1 MTGRDGSL
9 LSPAF
14 LERLERLTLRSRG
27 LFGGLSAG
35 ERRSRRRGAG
45 LEFAGHRAYVAG
57 DDLRHL
63 DWSAL
68 ARLSRAFVRTYEEE
82 RDLSVHLLLDT
93 SRSMSFGVPT
103 KLLAAARVAAAL
115 GHVALSSLDRVSAA
129 FYDGRGLRLHAPA
142 RGKAALLPL
151 FGFLESGAAE
161 GPGGGGRALRLH
173 AATARPGLTVLFS
186 DFLDP
191 GALDD
196 LAPHRA
202 RHHGLVLVQLLAPE
216 ELEPPVDSDL
226 TLVDSETPETIDV
239 TVGERERSA
248 YLARLAAHR
257 DELRAFGVRH
267 GVDVVSVRSDLPLEE
282 VVFGHLLRGQLLAG

>member
-1 MTGRDGSL
+1 MTAGDGSL

-14 LERLERLTLRSRG
+14 LGRLERLTLRSRG

-63 DWSAL
+63 DWAAL
-68 ARLSRAFVRTYEEE
+68 ARLSRAFVRTFDEE
-82 RDLSVHLLLDT
+82 RDLTLHLLLDT
-93 SRSMSFGVPT
+93 SRSMSFGAPT

-129 FYDGRGLRLHAPA
+129 LYDGRGLRLHPPA
-142 RGKAALLPL
+142 CGKGALLPL
-151 FGFLESGAAE
+151 LGFLESGAAE
-161 GPGGGGRALRLH
+161 GPGGCGRALRLH
-173 AATARPGLTVLFS
+173 AATARPGVTVLFS
-186 DFLDP
+186 DFLEP

-196 LAPHRA
+196 LAPHRS
-202 RHHGLVLVQLLAPE
+202 RHHALVLVQVLAPE
-216 ELEPPVDSDL
+216 ELEPPVDGDL
-226 TLVDSETPETIDV
+226 TLVDSETGETVEV
-239 TVGERERSA
+239 TVGERERTA
-248 YLARLAAHR
+248 YLARLSAR
-257 DELRAFGVRH
+257 IEELRKFGARH
-267 GVDVVSVRSDLPLEE
+267 GLDVFSVRSDLPLEE